1 MMKKKNKTY
10 FYLMFALNSRP
21 RKKRETTPKGEG
33 KKRIRDSRRAAE
45 QSCALYRARTISGSS
60 NSQNEGER
68 SKNTEIKI
76 WLFGGIKASLSAA
89 WFL

>member
-21 RKKRETTPKGEG
+21 RKKKRNNSER
-33 KKRIRDSRRAAE
+33 KKNESEILPVQQNRVARADNLRAE
-45 QSCALYRARTISGSS
+45 QQPQRRREKY
-60 NSQNEGER
+60 
-68 SKNTEIKI
+68 KKTEIKI